1 VLSFTGKLDEG
12 LAQYRRN
19 VEINPTFTETA
30 FKVGLAYLYQGKY
43 SLAEASVNGLYA
55 SRNPRDKA
63 LAAGVLGE
71 IEVGRG
77 GESVSSEKNDQ
88 RDFLKLYA
96 YSTLANFMVTLSSRG
111 EVDEDE
117 ARSMLRIQ
125 NELIQQFDSTLAAQ
139 LDQASMQSFR
149 DFVNKYRV
157 RMG

>member
-1 VLSFTGKLDEG
+1 M
-12 LAQYRRN
+12 
-19 VEINPTFTETA
+19 
-30 FKVGLAYLYQGKY
+30 
-43 SLAEASVNGLYA
+43 
-55 SRNPRDKA
+55 
-63 LAAGVLGE
+63 
-71 IEVGRG
+71 
-77 GESVSSEKNDQ
+77 SSEKNDQ
-88 RDFLKLYA
+88 KDFLKLYA

-139 LDQASMQSFR
+139 LDQTSMQSFR

>member
-1 VLSFTGKLDEG
+1 
-12 LAQYRRN
+12 
-19 VEINPTFTETA
+19 
-30 FKVGLAYLYQGKY
+30 
-43 SLAEASVNGLYA
+43 
-55 SRNPRDKA
+55 
-63 LAAGVLGE
+63 
-71 IEVGRG
+71 
-77 GESVSSEKNDQ
+77 VSSEKNDQ
-88 RDFLKLYA
+88 KDFLKLYA

-139 LDQASMQSFR
+139 LDQTSMQSFR